1 MRRHEVAGR
10 PRLEAEAGAEGAWTQ
25 DDERRERERLL
36 PTSSASSTTTNGLLS
51 LGRKKKTASPSSA
64 SFDSSDSQSSSS
76 SLAWGA
82 EVRVEDV
89 RAWWWPIKLSP
100 LVGSNAAVVVNDD
113 EREIYGEVDVDGD
126 GDHAGRRKWLL
137 RGIKARAQPGRLL
150 AILGP
155 SGATA
160 HARTP
165 HTHTA
170 RLLTSRRVVSRVRC
184 MRVACV
190 SCGAVR

>member
-51 LGRKKKTASPSSA
+51 LGRKKKTASPSSS
-64 SFDSSDSQSSSS
+64 SFDSSESQTSSS

-89 RAWWWPIKLSP
+89 RAWWWPIKLP
-100 LVGSNAAVVVNDD
+100 LVSGGSNAAVVVNDDD

-160 HARTP
+160 HTP
-165 HTHTA
+165 THGA
-170 RLLTSRRVVSRVRC
+170 SSYLSVACALHSCRVCVVRC
-184 MRVACV
+184 GERMD
-190 SCGAVR
+190 G

>member
-1 MRRHEVAGR
+1 MAGR
-10 PRLEAEAGAEGAWTQ
+10 PRLEDEAGAEGAWTQ

-64 SFDSSDSQSSSS
+64 SLDSSDSQSSSS

-89 RAWWWPIKLSP
+89 RAWWWPIKLP
-100 LVGSNAAVVVNDD
+100 LVSGGSNAAVVVNDD

-126 GDHAGRRKWLL
+126 GDNAVRRKWLL

-165 HTHTA
+165 HT
-170 RLLTSRRVVSRVRC
+170 RRVFLPRGGLCRVC
-184 MRVACV
+184 VACV
-190 SCGAVR
+190 SRVCRTVR